1 MLMFKI
7 IKILLFY
14 YSKQQII
21 FYQTVNL
28 L

>member
-1 MLMFKI
+1 MFKI

-21 FYQTVNL
+21 FFQTVNL